1 MSKPNGRMKFGT
13 FISPV
18 HSSRKSPTLALQ
30 RDVEL
35 IEHMDRLGFD
45 EAWMGEHHSTGWE
58 FVASPD
64 VFLSYVAAR
73 TSRIK
78 LGAGVVSLPYH
89 HPFNVA
95 ERFMMLDH
103 LSHGRIMLGV
113 GPGALPY
120 DAEAMG
126 ISTLNTREMMEQSV
140 EAIMALIRG
149 ERVTMKTD
157 WFELNGAALQ
167 LKPYNGKDIDVAIA
181 ATISPNGPRLAG
193 RLGATLLSMNATQ
206 QAGFNVLAEHWDI
219 MEEQAERYGTPVSRD
234 QWRMVGPMYIAETEE
249 QAYADVEQGIQE
261 WAYYMKDV
269 STLPILPASGLVDG
283 SWAKTLV
290 ASGFAIIGTPEMA
303 IAQIERLY
311 EQAGGFGTYLLWA
324 HEWANRV
331 NTLKSY
337 ELFANEV
344 IPHFTGSTEW
354 MIKAEEYAIQR
365 RPDLTPDVLAARE
378 KARKQFADERA
389 ADPNYKPKSGE

>member
-1 MSKPNGRMKFGT
+1 M
-13 FISPV
+13 
-18 HSSRKSPTLALQ
+18 
-30 RDVEL
+30 
-35 IEHMDRLGFD
+35 
-45 EAWMGEHHSTGWE
+45 
-58 FVASPD
+58 
-64 VFLSYVAAR
+64 
-73 TSRIK
+73 
-78 LGAGVVSLPYH
+78 
-89 HPFNVA
+89 
-95 ERFMMLDH
+95 
-103 LSHGRIMLGV
+103 
-113 GPGALPY
+113 
-120 DAEAMG
+120 
-126 ISTLNTREMMEQSV
+126 
-140 EAIMALIRG
+140 
-149 ERVTMKTD
+149 
-157 WFELNGAALQ
+157 
-167 LKPYNGKDIDVAIA
+167 
-181 ATISPNGPRLAG
+181 
-193 RLGATLLSMNATQ
+193 
-206 QAGFNVLAEHWDI
+206 LAEHWDI

-290 ASGFAIIGTPEMA
+290 ASGFAIIGTPQMA

-365 RPDLTPDVLAARE
+365 RPDLTPGVAAARE
-378 KARKQFADERA
+378 KARQQFADERA